1 MSSSYGELGC
11 LCSCLRSDLG
21 SFSAIVS
28 SAALCPHPLS
38 QTPTVLLVSLSVSC
52 RPLWHCSLLSNLFS
66 FCSSDSLNS
75 IKVTD
80 SSAYL
85 NLPLNPFSEFFIS
98 ISELFSSRFFL
109 LSRFSVSYWYFY
121 FVHISFSDFSTS
133 SFSSVLIE
141 YI

>member
-28 SAALCPHPLS
+28 SAAPCPHPLS
-38 QTPTVLLVSLSVSC
+38 QTPTVLLVSLLVSW
-52 RPLWHCSLLSNLFS
+52 PLWHRSLLSNLFS

-85 NLPLNPFSEFFIS
+85 NLPLSPFSEFFIS
-98 ISELFSSRFFL
+98 VSELFSSKFFL

-133 SFSSVLIE
+133 SFSSVLI
-141 YI
+141 